1 MSNENSGE
9 NSGEISCEINGED
22 LLLAEKPG
30 FELMLK
36 DYRMTLAE
44 ILYHMPDHPSLLQSF
59 IWQDLDIAPKYPV
72 LNKFLG
78 FWEKN
83 IDGRLHS
90 VRVDQA
96 KLITPAELRV
106 VDRTFAIN

>member
-1 MSNENSGE
+1 MSH
-9 NSGEISCEINGED
+9 EISDEDIN
-22 LLLAEKPG
+22 LAGKPD
-30 FELMLK
+30 FELVLK

-59 IWQDLDIAPKYPV
+59 IWQELDIAPKYPV

-90 VRVDQA
+90 VRVDSA

-106 VDRTFAIN
+106 VDCAFAIH

>member
-1 MSNENSGE
+1 MSDQF
-9 NSGEISCEINGED
+9 CHED
-22 LLLAEKPG
+22 LNQVSESD

-44 ILYHMPDHPSLLQSF
+44 ILYHMPDHPSLLQTF

-72 LNKFLG
+72 LHKFLG

-83 IDGRLHS
+83 IEGRLHS
-90 VRVDQA
+90 VRVDSA
-96 KLITPAELRV
+96 KLITPSDLRFIGP
-106 VDRTFAIN
+106 TFALH

>member
-1 MSNENSGE
+1 MSD
-9 NSGEISCEINGED
+9 EISDGD
-22 LLLAEKPG
+22 LNQANDRD

-44 ILYHMPDHPSLLQSF
+44 ILYHMPDHPSLLQAF

-72 LNKFLG
+72 LHKFLG

-83 IDGRLHS
+83 IEGRLHS
-90 VRVDQA
+90 VRVDSA
-96 KLITPAELRV
+96 KLITPSELRV
-106 VDRTFAIN
+106 VGSIFAIH